1 MTDVRLSVS
10 MGLVYA
16 DIQLTNADDMALAR
30 RKLLDPSKVRS
41 MTVKANVDSGAY
53 MLCLNEHVATQM
65 ELPVLGKQSA
75 QMADGSVCEL
85 EVVGPVEV
93 RFENRYTHCNALVL
107 PGDNQVLLG
116 AVPME
121 DMDVLIHP
129 REQRLI
135 VNPDHPIMASKPVR

>member
-1 MTDVRLSVS
+1 

-16 DIQLTNADDMALAR
+16 DIRLTNSDDLALVR
-30 RKLLDPSKVRS
+30 RKLLDPASVRS
-41 MTVKANVDSGAY
+41 MVVNANADSGAA
-53 MLCLNEHVATQM
+53 MLCVNEQVATQL
-65 ELPVLGKQSA
+65 ELSVLGKQSA
-75 QMADGSVCEL
+75 QMADGGVREL
-85 EVVGPVEV
+85 DVVGPVEV

-116 AVPME
+116 AIPME

-135 VNPDHPIMASKPVR
+135 VNPDHPLMASKPVR